1 MKKAWE
7 TVSPSE
13 LGEII
18 QRLYLRLEQC
28 DLHAASLVEG
38 SRQQRTARVQS
49 DRLRKRLEQACSAL
63 DRQMAEI
70 TGLGAPT
77 LTDQTPR
84 RRAGHARTPGNA
96 KAALV

>member
-7 TVSPSE
+7 TVSPAE

-38 SRQQRTARVQS
+38 SRQQRTARIQS
-49 DRLRKRLEQACSAL
+49 DRLRRRLEDACSAL

-70 TGLGAPT
+70 TGMGAHTRASPT
-77 LTDQTPR
+77 PGR
-84 RRAGHARTPGNA
+84 RARRAGTSGNT